1 MATSITGTTTAT
13 TTTGTTGTTAAKPD
27 AATLAG
33 NFTQFLTLLTTQ
45 LKNQNPLDPLD
56 TNQFTQELVQ
66 FSSVEQQLKTND
78 TLAQLLTASKSSAA
92 STASSF
98 LGKTVTADGATT
110 QLSDGSATW
119 SLNAARA
126 AKSATITITD
136 AKGNVVAT
144 KTQALN
150 AGDQTFTWDG
160 RNASG
165 TVAPDGK
172 YTIKIAATDATG
184 SGVTVST
191 QVTGTVTSVDVSGS
205 EAMLQ
210 VNGQSVPVTGV
221 KSIGAAS

>member
-1 MATSITGTTTAT
+1 MATAVTGTTDT
-13 TTTGTTGTTAAKPD
+13 TTTAAAPSTATKSD

-78 TLAQLLTASKSSAA
+78 TLTALLTASKSSAA

-98 LGKTVTADGATT
+98 LGKTVSADGTT
-110 QLSDGSATW
+110 TSLANGSASWT
-119 SLNAARA
+119 LNAARA
-126 AKSATITITD
+126 AKSATITISD

-150 AGDQTFTWDG
+150 AGSQSFAWDG
-160 RNASG
+160 RNTAG
-165 TVAPDGK
+165 TLAADGK
-172 YTIKIAATDATG
+172 YTIKVVASDATG
-184 SGVTVST
+184 TGVTVST
-191 QVTGTVTSVDVSGS
+191 GVSGLVSGVDVSGT
-205 EAMLQ
+205 EPMLM
-210 VNGQSVPVTGV
+210 VDGQSVPVTSI
-221 KSIGAAS
+221 KSIGTAS

>member
-1 MATSITGTTTAT
+1 MATGIASSTAT
-13 TTTGTTGTTAAKPD
+13 TNSTATGASSTTD

-78 TLAQLLTASKSSAA
+78 TLAQLLPASQSSAA

-98 LGKTVTADGATT
+98 LGKTITADGATT

-119 SLNAARA
+119 SLNATRA

-136 AKGNVVAT
+136 ANGNVVAT

-150 AGDQTFTWDG
+150 SGNQTFTWDG

-165 TVAPDGK
+165 TVAADGK
-172 YTIKIAATDATG
+172 YTIKIAATAARG

-191 QVTGTVTSVDVSGS
+191 QVSGTVTSVDVSGS
-205 EAMLQ
+205 EAMLE
-210 VNGQSVPVTGV
+210 VNGQSVSVSSV
-221 KSIGAAS
+221 KSIGAGT